1 MMSKKNTN
9 KTGVVYSTDPN
20 FKYEFEQEAE
30 AVTLAAA
37 QQNLYVSIDRKQ
49 RAGKSVTLIEGF
61 IGSTEDLEILGKEL
75 KNKCGTGGAVKD
87 GCIMIQGELKEKI
100 YDLLI
105 AKKYKVK
112 KKNESKSI

>member
-1 MMSKKNTN
+1 MSKKNKD

-20 FKYEFEQEAE
+20 FKYEFEQDS
-30 AVTLAAA
+30 VVITLPPQ

-61 IGSTEDLEILGKEL
+61 IGSTEDLELLGKEL

-87 GCIMIQGELKEKI
+87 ACIVIQGELKDKI
-100 YDLLI
+100 FDLLI

-112 KKNESKSI
+112 KKG